1 MKFFSAIIF
10 LFSLVTAFSEAKSQ
24 TTVTCNGAFGDV
36 IAGTTFGNG
45 PAAYGPELAAENT
58 GNYNYVMGA
67 PNDGAYT
74 LVKTTAGMSFVNRN
88 AWHLT
93 TNHTPNDPNG
103 YMMVINASFSPSV
116 FYQEIVPDLCS
127 GTTYQFSA
135 WVTNL
140 LVDPLGTGIKP
151 NLTFNILNVDTKE
164 LLTIPYNT
172 GEIPATATSNQWQE
186 IKMQPFT
193 VPAGSSKVLLVIRN
207 NGVGGNGNDLAL
219 DDIAFQACG
228 PSITTKIN
236 GNSATD
242 LSICVGDNGKFDL
255 SAEVDAGVYSN
266 AQYQWQRFENE
277 QWQNIT
283 GETFVNYTAPA
294 QPNAGASQYRLLA
307 AQSGNI
313 DAVTCRVAS
322 PVITITTYPYPSPT
336 ASNNGAV
343 CVGGTIILDVD
354 ETGTDYTYA
363 WTGPNGFI
371 SSEKRPTIPN
381 ATAANAGLYSVTVTN
396 KALCATPVGTTVTV
410 LPLVNASVG
419 NPSITKCESDGAVQ
433 LEASGGTFYTWS
445 PAEGLSAT
453 NIPNPLANPKI
464 TTKYTVKVSN
474 GGCEESK
481 TVDVVVKKN
490 ATANAGA
497 DRKIFEGESTVLNG
511 FAGTNMDGFS
521 FYWTPTDG
529 LDDPNKLNPI
539 ARPIED
545 ITYTLHV
552 NSEYGCIPAT
562 DDVFIRVFQKV
573 TVPNTFS
580 PNGDG
585 VNDLWNIKALNT
597 YPEATLKVMNRE
609 GQTVFSSTGTGNP
622 WNGKY
627 NGQDLP
633 VGAYYY
639 TISLNP
645 ELKKLSGWV
654 MIVR

>member
-1 MKFFSAIIF
+1 MKFFSAIVF
-10 LFSLVTAFSEAKSQ
+10 LFSLLAPFSAAKSQ
-24 TTVTCNGAFGDV
+24 AITCHGAFGDV
-36 IAGTTFGNG
+36 LAGTTFNSG
-45 PAAYGPELAAENT
+45 PGAYGPELNAENT

-74 LVKTTAGMSFVNRN
+74 LVKTTAGMRYVTSN
-88 AWHLT
+88 AWHLAR
-93 TNHTPNDPNG
+93 NHTPNDPNG
-103 YMMVINASFSPSV
+103 YMMVINADINPGI
-116 FYQEIVPDLCS
+116 FYQEIVSGLCP

-135 WVTNL
+135 WVINL
-140 LVDPLGTGIKP
+140 LISPTGRKP
-151 NLTFNILNVDTKE
+151 NLTFSILNADTDE
-164 LLTIPYNT
+164 LLAELTTGDIPVST
-172 GEIPATATSNQWQE
+172 TEDWQQK
-186 IKMQPFT
+186 KMDPFV
-193 VPAGSSKVLLVIRN
+193 VPSTGSSNLLLRIRN
-207 NGVGGNGNDLAL
+207 NGVGGSGNDLAL

-228 PSITTKIN
+228 PSITTKID
-236 GNSATD
+236 NSP
-242 LSICVGDNGKFDL
+242 LSSLDICVGDNRTFTL
-255 SAEVDAGVYSN
+255 SADVESFVYSH
-266 AQYQWQRFENE
+266 AQYQWQRLEDE
-277 QWQNIT
+277 VWQNLP
-283 GETFVNYTAPA
+283 GETNLSTIVPA

-307 AQSGNI
+307 AENGNI
-313 DAVTCRVAS
+313 DAVKCRSAS

-343 CVGGTIILDVD
+343 CVGGTIMLDVD

-363 WTGPNGFI
+363 WTGPNGFT

-381 ATAANAGLYSVTVTN
+381 ATPANAGLYSVTVTN

-419 NPSITKCESDGAVQ
+419 NPSMTKCESDGAVQ

-464 TTKYTVKVSN
+464 TTRYTVKVSN

-497 DRKIFEGESTVLNG
+497 DRKIFEGESTILNG

-529 LDDPNKLNPI
+529 LDDPNKLNPV
-539 ARPIED
+539 ATPIQD

-552 NSEYGCIPAT
+552 NSDYGCIPAT

-585 VNDLWNIKALNT
+585 VNDLWNIKALNS

-609 GQTVFSSTGTGNP
+609 GQTVFSGTGTGNP

-639 TISLNP
+639 TITLNP